1 MKPVNIFICC
11 FFCLLAISAF
21 AQTKSKSKT
30 DSKPKTE
37 AKSDTLVSLEEYTGT
52 YAISG
57 TTDFNSVIVT
67 LENGKLMG
75 RADVQPTANEMK
87 ATTTLDKF
95 TIASS
100 EAAAEVTFIRNDQ
113 KKVKG
118 LKVYY
123 NGVEVTGEKAN

>member
-1 MKPVNIFICC
+1 
-11 FFCLLAISAF
+11 
-21 AQTKSKSKT
+21 
-30 DSKPKTE
+30 TE
-37 AKSDTLVSLEEYTGT
+37 AKSDTLVNLEEYTGT
-52 YAISG
+52 YTISG

-87 ATTTLDKF
+87 ATATPDKF
-95 TIASS
+95 TISTN
-100 EAAAEVTFIRNDQ
+100 EGAAEITFIRNDQ

-123 NGVEVTGEKAN
+123 NGVEVTGEKSN